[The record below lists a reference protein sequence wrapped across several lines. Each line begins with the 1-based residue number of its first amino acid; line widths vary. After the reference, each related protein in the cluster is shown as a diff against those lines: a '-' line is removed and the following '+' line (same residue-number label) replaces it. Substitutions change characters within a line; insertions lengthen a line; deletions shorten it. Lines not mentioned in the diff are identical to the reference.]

1 MSKGQLTHVE
11 SRAVKND
18 ECDNFEV
25 ILQMQ
30 IFRENLISRMKLL
43 KQSVSLNKVYVGS
56 SSSIQWSVS
65 PKMSLITSLTSWI
78 PRIMVPETHLRT
90 GPVQSPGDALRAGSG
105 PRSSG
110 LHRPV
115 VPLPTQADRW
125 HRLQLQT
132 VSLLVTY
139 SKQRLKDEN
148 CEKVDNRFPAL
159 NTQLTS
165 GVPGRLS
172 TSSWLL
178 CCPLT
183 PVSST
188 MKSSPCWNAS
198 AATVRT
204 TFPNWR
210 TFPISWDGSRW
221 QHWRLF

>member
-78 PRIMVPETHLRT
+78 PRIMVPESHLRT
-90 GPVQSPGDALRAGSG
+90 GPVQSPDDALRAGSG

-115 VPLPTQADRW
+115 VPRPTQADRW

-139 SKQRLKDEN
+139 SKPWLKMKTLSKRTNGSSHWIHSWRAEYLVG
-148 CEKVDNRFPAL
+148 CLQAAGY
-159 NTQLTS
+159 S
-165 GVPGRLS
+165 AAHSRLS
-172 TSSWLL
+172 AAQWNLRHVGTRVRLPWGQH
-178 CCPLT
+178 
-183 PVSST
+183 
-188 MKSSPCWNAS
+188 SPIGGHFQFLE
-198 AATVRT
+198 T
-204 TFPNWR
+204 
-210 TFPISWDGSRW
+210 
-221 QHWRLF
+221 